1 MPETIRIPK
10 KEYKRLTTIADR
22 FDLMR
27 QFLTDD
33 FFVESS
39 IKDVKQTIKEFRATG
54 LYNEEFLESLERGLR
69 ESAHLSRQR

>member
-27 QFLTDD
+27 QFFTDD
-33 FFVESS
+33 FFMESS
-39 IKDVKQTIKEFRATG
+39 IKDVKQTIQEFRDTG
-54 LYNEEFLESLERGLR
+54 LYNEGFLDSLEKGLR
-69 ESAHLSRQR
+69 ESVHLSRQR